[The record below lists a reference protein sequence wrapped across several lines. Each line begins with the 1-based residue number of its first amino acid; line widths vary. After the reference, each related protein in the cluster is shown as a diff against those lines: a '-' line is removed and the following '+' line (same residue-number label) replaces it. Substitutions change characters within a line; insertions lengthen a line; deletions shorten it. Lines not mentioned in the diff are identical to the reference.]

1 MAWIIAIEGGA
12 VCVGTPGSY
21 ESDDERAADE
31 TDFYELSDELEKD
44 RHLKAIKAA
53 AEADGLGLK
62 VHVADNDDGCW
73 LVVTVGREM
82 LPDRYMLK
90 GEVKT
95 LSTELS
101 EEDKA
106 NVVKHLTA
114 VENHLRDMGHGT
126 EQELGI
132 VLNHFD

>member
-1 MAWIIAIEGGA
+1 MACIIAIEGGA

-31 TDFYELSDELEKD
+31 ADFYELADELNKD
-44 RHLKAIKAA
+44 RYFNNLKAKAA
-53 AEADGLGLK
+53 KDGFELK
-62 VHVADNDDGCW
+62 PHVSDGDDGCW
-73 LVVTVGREM
+73 LVISVGREI
-82 LPDRYMLK
+82 LPDRYMMK

-126 EQELGI
+126 EQQLGI